1 MSIWGK
7 DKSGCENRH
16 GGLVKKAVEVLKDA
30 KKIIAKCKKKHQ
42 ENYIKHQVFINKEE

>member
-7 DKSGCENRH
+7 DKSGCKNRH

-30 KKIIAKCKKKHQ
+30 KKDNSEVQKEAS
-42 ENYIKHQVFINKEE
+42 IKLYKASSIYK